1 MELMTDQEFEQL
13 MAETKEALQKATA
26 KLEQNDLQPI
36 EKPLNIER
44 AKELAKM
51 FRENWSVLT
60 GEEKRQ
66 TVQELIKHIEFEKK
80 DNKAKILDIHFY

>member
-1 MELMTDQEFEQL
+1 

-26 KLEQNDLQPI
+26 KLEQNDLKTI

-60 GEEKRQ
+60 
-66 TVQELIKHIEFEKK
+66 
-80 DNKAKILDIHFY
+80 